1 MNTGQVTATFNNN
14 DPLVTLAPMG
24 DGIWSGTW
32 ASRSRQQYVEITARA
47 QLIEPKIQGEVKL
60 RGGVNE
66 NPRQPA
72 IASGGVL
79 NAASFRANAPLAPGS
94 YLSIFGANLAANTW
108 VAEKLPL
115 PMQLAETLALVAGR
129 PLPIHFTSS
138 GQVNAILPYGVS
150 ENTWHQVIVRQGNS
164 YSLPEPLLVATSEP
178 AIFTLDG
185 SGRGPGHV
193 YTAAAE
199 GLRLADAVRPAKPGE
214 VVVIYATGLGP
225 VNPAVAAG
233 EPAPPEPLSRTVNPV
248 TVTIQG
254 FRAQV
259 LFSGLAP
266 GYAGL
271 YQLNVRVPDEVTPD
285 GSAVVVINVGEQSS
299 SPPVT
304 MAVGSG
310 EEGTPQ

>member
-1 MNTGQVTATFNNN
+1 
-14 DPLVTLAPMG
+14 
-24 DGIWSGTW
+24 
-32 ASRSRQQYVEITARA
+32 
-47 QLIEPKIQGEVKL
+47 
-60 RGGVNE
+60 
-66 NPRQPA
+66 
-72 IASGGVL
+72 
-79 NAASFRANAPLAPGS
+79 
-94 YLSIFGANLAANTW
+94 
-108 VAEKLPL
+108 
-115 PMQLAETLALVAGR
+115 
-129 PLPIHFTSS
+129 
-138 GQVNAILPYGVS
+138 
-150 ENTWHQVIVRQGNS
+150 
-164 YSLPEPLLVATSEP
+164 
-178 AIFTLDG
+178 
-185 SGRGPGHV
+185 V